1 MKKQLALLLVSVFVL
16 GLAAAGCG
24 GDDESSS
31 GGGDDSGAESDFG
44 GGVTDPSDAS
54 GGGTDPSDAS
64 VEQAVQGCESTVPQ
78 GPEISEEVKSDIL
91 AMCVASAEGDQE
103 AVLEAAKD
111 MCEGLSEES
120 AGAAQNEALS
130 SVCNSAPVAP

>member
-1 MKKQLALLLVSVFVL
+1 MKKRLALLLVSVFVL

-31 GGGDDSGAESDFG
+31 GGGDDSEAESDFG
-44 GGVTDPSDAS
+44 GGV
-54 GGGTDPSDAS
+54 TDPSDAS

-91 AMCVASAEGDQE
+91 EMCVASAEGDQE

-111 MCEGLSEES
+111 MCERLSEES
-120 AGAAQNEALS
+120 AGAAENEALS